1 MDSDI
6 ALFLY
11 ICGWSFSCL
20 QKLCAIN
27 VAKVSFLN
35 RDHKN
40 GESVCLSPFLWSLFR
55 KKTFSMFIA
64 HNFWR
69 HRNDQL
75 KMYINKA
82 ITLDFDK
89 INTYPTIDQ
98 IVYISIVEPYWFSP
112 WCCRS
117 WKKPAVQLDREYV
130 CQQTPFT
137 RLPARLSSVPSF
149 RLRETDSMP
158 PTWDNCRSSG

>member
-1 MDSDI
+1 MAGLGLILSMYSDI
-6 ALFLY
+6 ALFMH
-11 ICGWSFSCL
+11 ICCWLFSCL

-64 HNFWR
+64 HTFWR
-69 HRNDQL
+69 HRNVRL
-75 KMYINKA
+75 KMYMNKA
-82 ITLDFDK
+82 ITTDFDK

-98 IVYISIVEPYWFSP
+98 FVYISIVEPYWFVSLMLQEL
-112 WCCRS
+112 
-117 WKKPAVQLDREYV
+117 KKVRR
-130 CQQTPFT
+130 T
-137 RLPARLSSVPSF
+137 ARQRVRGLVGSGIFVDVRFLKMSA
-149 RLRETDSMP
+149 DSEI
-158 PTWDNCRSSG
+158 NVELQ